1 MVSARLVTINEFYAA
16 CFNKGEKM
24 GNAFAVIFGLSFI
37 FAMTVTGALLACFI
51 PENSFGKC
59 FPYLNG
65 FSGGVMVAASLWSLV
80 LPALGSAGEH
90 AALKVALGI
99 ALGGAFIFV
108 FAFIFPEDEKAE
120 FNRLFVAMTAHNI
133 PEGIAVGFALGSG
146 ILSGAGVIA
155 GISVALGIG
164 LQNLPEGAAITLPA
178 RKIYSKKTAF
188 FKGVI
193 SGAVEPISGAI
204 GFIAVGF
211 ISVLMPYLM
220 AFAAGAMLFVVF
232 SELNAD
238 EKNDGPKLAVGA
250 IAGFILMMIM
260 DVVLG

>member
-1 MVSARLVTINEFYAA
+1 M
-16 CFNKGEKM
+16 
-24 GNAFAVIFGLSFI
+24 
-37 FAMTVTGALLACFI
+37 LA
-51 PENSFGKC
+51 
-59 FPYLNG
+59 G
-65 FSGGVMVAASLWSLV
+65 FC
-80 LPALGSAGEH
+80 
-90 AALKVALGI
+90 
-99 ALGGAFIFV
+99 
-108 FAFIFPEDEKAE
+108 
-120 FNRLFVAMTAHNI
+120 
-133 PEGIAVGFALGSG
+133 
-146 ILSGAGVIA
+146 
-155 GISVALGIG
+155 VALGIG

-238 EKNDGPKLAVGA
+238 EKNDGPKLAVGG

>member
-1 MVSARLVTINEFYAA
+1 
-16 CFNKGEKM
+16 M

-37 FAMTVTGALLACFI
+37 FAMTVIGALLACFI

-108 FAFIFPEDEKAE
+108 FAFI
-120 FNRLFVAMTAHNI
+120 NRLFVAMTAHNI

-238 EKNDGPKLAVGA
+238 EKNDGPKLAVGG

>member
-1 MVSARLVTINEFYAA
+1 
-16 CFNKGEKM
+16 
-24 GNAFAVIFGLSFI
+24 
-37 FAMTVTGALLACFI
+37 
-51 PENSFGKC
+51 
-59 FPYLNG
+59 
-65 FSGGVMVAASLWSLV
+65 
-80 LPALGSAGEH
+80 
-90 AALKVALGI
+90 
-99 ALGGAFIFV
+99 
-108 FAFIFPEDEKAE
+108 
-120 FNRLFVAMTAHNI
+120 MTAHNI

-178 RKIYSKKTAF
+178 RKIYSKKKAF
-188 FKGVI
+188 LKGVI

-232 SELNAD
+232 SELNAG